1 MFSSTSFQSV
11 LLALQCMLIVWLFAG
26 QTGGVAQQQTQQ
38 QSVVSIEKPAL
49 GTITISADDGDKVVL
64 KKQNGSWILP
74 DYHDLAVNT
83 GLLDQMLEKLA
94 AARPSW
100 PIAQTADAAERF
112 HVSPAKF
119 KRHLRLQSTA
129 DVVEDLYLGDS
140 PGLRKIYIRN
150 EDADAIYT
158 IEFGLHLA
166 PASAEQWF
174 DKNLLKPG
182 GDIKEIH
189 AADFVLVKQADDWGI
204 NDLAEQESLD
214 QDKIVNL
221 VNYLQYPQVQ
231 AVAAEALVS
240 KVKKLKPVAQYRVK
254 TRDAEVSYDLF
265 KTDEQ
270 HILKSS
276 LSDLYFTVADFVA
289 DTIAGVKRDALIT
302 KAADDTE
309 EAD

>member
-1 MFSSTSFQSV
+1 MFSSTSFQTIF
-11 LLALQCMLIVWLFAG
+11 LALQCVLIAWLFAG
-26 QTGGVAQQQTQQ
+26 QPGGADQKQAQ
-38 QSVVSIEKPAL
+38 QSVVSIEKAAL
-49 GTITISADDGDKVVL
+49 STITISADDGAKVVL
-64 KKQNGSWILP
+64 KKQDGTWILP
-74 DYHDLAVNT
+74 DYHNLAVNT

-94 AARPSW
+94 AARSSW

-112 HVSPAKF
+112 HVSSTNY
-119 KRHLRLQSTA
+119 KRHLRLQSAA
-129 DVVEDLYLGDS
+129 DVVENLYLGDS

-166 PASAEQWF
+166 PASADQWF

-182 GDIKEIH
+182 RDIKEIH
-189 AADFVLVKQADDWGI
+189 AADFVLSKQTDDWGM

-240 KVKKLKPVAQYRVK
+240 KIKKLQPVAQYRVK
-254 TRDAEVSYDLF
+254 TTDAEVSYDLF
-265 KTDEQ
+265 KVDEQ
-270 HILKSS
+270 HVIKSN
-276 LSDLYFTVADFVA
+276 LSALHFTVADFVA
-289 DTIAGVKRDALIT
+289 DTLAGVKRDALIT

-309 EAD
+309 EAN